1 MRKEEK
7 IVVDNDSRKTIGRVK
22 KVVPIKIKLR
32 IIQRN
37 HNQNREYFDLLFG
50 APRWVRFVTLLL
62 YMYSRV
68 T

>member
-1 MRKEEK
+1 MDIKRKEEK

-37 HNQNREYFDLLFG
+37 HNEIENILIFCSGPPDGLGL
-50 APRWVRFVTLLL
+50 
-62 YMYSRV
+62 
-68 T
+68 